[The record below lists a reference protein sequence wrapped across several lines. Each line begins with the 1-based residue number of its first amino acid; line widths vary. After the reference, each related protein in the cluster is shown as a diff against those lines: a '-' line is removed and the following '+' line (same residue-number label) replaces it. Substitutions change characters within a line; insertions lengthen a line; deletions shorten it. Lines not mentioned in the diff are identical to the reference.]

1 MPMTEIAT
9 RLLGTVSMAVKLMPS
24 NALPFLLKR
33 GTKLASRIE
42 IASRSAWHRDK
53 TDAVKL
59 TLFLLKRGT
68 KLASRI
74 EIASRSAWHKD
85 KTDAVKLASA
95 C

>member
-1 MPMTEIAT
+1 MPMTETAT

-33 GTKLASRIE
+33 GTKLAFKTRR
-42 IASRSAWHRDK
+42 ASRSTRLRDK
-53 TDAVKL
+53 TDAIERAS
-59 TLFLLKRGT
+59 FLPERGT